1 MHRSQGR
8 TFTGTW
14 FSTLSTHVQRV
25 RGYVGRP
32 DASTFFSE
40 PKRWAACQ
48 KWEEPRR
55 PWYMREYPTAWRDVD
70 GRAAPAPRR
79 GEGVYN
85 IVQDGVDYSA
95 GGYPQD
101 AARGP
106 ARRAYR
112 RDVY

>member
-55 PWYMREYPTAWRDVD
+55 PWYMPVRKSTSTPSSCRSYGD
-70 GRAAPAPRR
+70 
-79 GEGVYN
+79 N
-85 IVQDGVDYSA
+85 IASMA
-95 GGYPQD
+95 
-101 AARGP
+101 
-106 ARRAYR
+106 
-112 RDVY
+112 